1 MATPN
6 SPKQSLKTLLV
17 EKVPQ
22 IPGISHK
29 PWPERDDG
37 FATLHFCGK
46 EISHF
51 HNFREIDLRPG
62 RKLIKKEVEG
72 IVRLI
77 QIAVEAP

>member
-6 SPKQSLKTLLV
+6 PPKQSLKTLLV
-17 EKVPQ
+17 EKVQQ

-29 PWPERDDG
+29 PWPERDNG
-37 FATLHFCGK
+37 ISTLHFCDK
-46 EISHF
+46 EIGQF
-51 HNFREIDLRPG
+51 HDFQEINLRIG

-72 IVRLI
+72 IVRPI